1 LRRSRGSLRD
11 TSRAARRRALLPTPL
26 PRAAHSWR
34 QQRWARTLSRR
45 AVKRARIRGLLL
57 LPLLA
62 AVLLAYDARDRL
74 LGPEWDGA
82 AQLVTAVAVLVL
94 GWALARDLE
103 RAVAPPLFKRLE
115 PSTAGT
121 VDFLLRLAAML
132 VAAVA
137 ALRIAGLT
145 PRTLALGG
153 AVTAVITGLAAQQT
167 LGNLIAGTVLFSAH
181 PFRVGER
188 VRLQGGPLAGTLEG
202 VVSSL
207 GLLYTTLSSG
217 ADPIMVPNS
226 VVLGVAVT
234 PLREPAGVDVRARL
248 RPGVTPMDVE
258 RRLRESISTPLR
270 NAPRVTLEELDGD
283 EVVVRIAASP
293 EDPADGPR
301 LAGEVLAAAAG
312 LARQASYPPSGEH
325 E

>member
-1 LRRSRGSLRD
+1 MVTRSRA
-11 TSRAARRRALLPTPL
+11 RAWREQGWTRR
-26 PRAAHSWR
+26 
-34 QQRWARTLSRR
+34 LSRR
-45 AVKRARIRGLLL
+45 AVHRARVRGLVL

-62 AVLLAYDARDRL
+62 AILLVYDHRDRL
-74 LGPEWDGA
+74 FGPAWDQPVQTA
-82 AQLVTAVAVLVL
+82 TAVAVLTL
-94 GWALARDLE
+94 GWAFARDLE
-103 RAVAPPLFKRLE
+103 RALAPPLFRRLE
-115 PSTAGT
+115 AGTAGSA
-121 VDFLLRLAAML
+121 DFLLRLATML
-132 VAAVA
+132 TATVV

-145 PRTLALGG
+145 PRTLVLGG

-167 LGNLIAGTVLFSAH
+167 LGNLIAGLVLLSAH

-207 GLLYTTLSSG
+207 GLLYTTFASG

-234 PLREPAGVDVRARL
+234 PQREPDGVELRARL

-258 RRLRESISTPLR
+258 RRLQQEISTALR
-270 NAPRVTLEELDGD
+270 GAPRVTLEELDGD
-283 EVVVRIAASP
+283 EVVVRIAATP
-293 EDPADGPR
+293 ENPGDGPR

-312 LARQASYPPSGEH
+312 LARSASYPTSGEH